1 MRIEARI
8 KIKWDPSMSAP
19 IADIE
24 IGIPTE
30 FGYKY
35 LSKEAL
41 DPNTYI
47 CGQLLDYNWGTYRDD
62 MRWAKMELQVLD
74 PNELMKKSRDM
85 VEKWFTDIERVVK
98 ENRRKYEE
106 GKLILMHKEI

>member
-8 KIKWDPSMSAP
+8 KIKWDPSVLAP
-19 IADIE
+19 MADIE

-30 FGYKY
+30 FGCKY
-35 LSKEAL
+35 LSKEAI

-47 CGQLLDYNWGTYRDD
+47 CGQMLNYDWGTYRDD
-62 MRWAKMELQVLD
+62 MRWGKMELEVLD
-74 PNELMKKSRDM
+74 PNELVEKSKGM
-85 VEKWFTDIERVVK
+85 VEKFFMDIEKVVK

-106 GKLILMHKEI
+106 GTLILMHKEI